1 MNFTEGKTFVIA
13 EIGTAHL
20 GNINKA
26 LELIE
31 KSLDAGADAVKF
43 QWVYASEILHP
54 KTGNV
59 LLPGGNIPLYNRFK
73 ELEVSPE
80 FFAVCRDF
88 TKKKGGSFI
97 CSPFGI
103 KSLRELLEIEPDWV
117 KIASPELNHI
127 PMLKELAALRK
138 GREKDIKVIL
148 SSGVS
153 LKSDIKRALEILG
166 TQEVSLLHCVTSY
179 PAPEE
184 DYNLRLLKNLKSE
197 FKINVGVSDHSKSP
211 VLVPCLGISQGAS
224 VIEKHITISNDTE
237 GLDDPVALT
246 AEQFSFMCH
255 FIHQCDAVMNRYGK
269 EEGEKQIIKQLADT
283 EGMEKIE
290 KILGTGEKCLAPSE
304 KANYGRTN
312 RSLHYMKSLKKGHK
326 IQEGD
331 VEVLRTEKILT
342 PGISPEYLEKVIGKT
357 LCKDVED
364 GEGVQFCELEDFE
377 EIK

>member
-13 EIGTAHL
+13 EIGTSHL

-88 TKKKGGSFI
+88 TRKKGGSFI

-153 LKSDIKRALEILG
+153 LKSDIKRALEIL
-166 TQEVSLLHCVTSY
+166 
-179 PAPEE
+179 
-184 DYNLRLLKNLKSE
+184 
-197 FKINVGVSDHSKSP
+197 
-211 VLVPCLGISQGAS
+211 
-224 VIEKHITISNDTE
+224 
-237 GLDDPVALT
+237 
-246 AEQFSFMCH
+246 
-255 FIHQCDAVMNRYGK
+255 
-269 EEGEKQIIKQLADT
+269 
-283 EGMEKIE
+283 
-290 KILGTGEKCLAPSE
+290 
-304 KANYGRTN
+304 
-312 RSLHYMKSLKKGHK
+312 
-326 IQEGD
+326 
-331 VEVLRTEKILT
+331 
-342 PGISPEYLEKVIGKT
+342 
-357 LCKDVED
+357 
-364 GEGVQFCELEDFE
+364 
-377 EIK
+377 

>member
-13 EIGTAHL
+13 EIGTSHL
-20 GNINKA
+20 GNIDKA

-31 KSLDAGADAVKF
+31 KSLEAGADAVKF

-80 FFAVCRDF
+80 FFAVCRNF

-103 KSLRELLEIEPDWV
+103 RSLRELLEIEPDWV

-127 PMLKELAALRK
+127 PMLKELAGLRK

-153 LKSDIKRALEILG
+153 LKSDIKKALEILG

-224 VIEKHITISNDTE
+224 IIEKHITISNDTE

-246 AEQFSFMCH
+246 TEQFSFMCH

-269 EEGEKQIIKQLADT
+269 EEGERQIIKQLADA
-283 EGMEKIE
+283 EGMEKIK
-290 KILGTGEKCLAPSE
+290 KILGTGEKILAPSE

-312 RSLHYMKSLKKGHK
+312 RSIHYMKSFKKGHK

-342 PGISPEYLEKVIGKT
+342 PGISPEYMEKVIGKT

-377 EIK
+377 GIK